1 MGKPAGPVWREKLAE
16 LDVTS
21 VTVTLRG
28 KRRSESPG
36 QYDKRWGS
44 WDPPLEVPVP
54 SGAASVPA
62 QHLLAPSLPV
72 PSVVQPPQMQ
82 GVLSPAGGAGVQ
94 PERGTP
100 RLPTPS
106 PHLMRVSQQDGHQFS
121 FPPFCSPQPI
131 SQNLMRAC

>member
-1 MGKPAGPVWREKLAE
+1 MGKPARPVWREKLAE
-16 LDVTS
+16 LDLTS
-21 VTVTLRG
+21 VMVTLRG
-28 KRRSESPG
+28 KHKSESPG

-44 WDPPLEVPVP
+44 WDPPLAVPVP
-54 SGAASVPA
+54 SGMP
-62 QHLLAPSLPV
+62 LSLHTSWNPHCL
-72 PSVVQPPQMQ
+72 SQ
-82 GVLSPAGGAGVQ
+82 VLSNPLRCEEFEAWQGGAGVQ

-121 FPPFCSPQPI
+121 SPPFCSPQPI